1 MEKKKLIAI
10 SALLMGS
17 VVAKA
22 QQATVA
28 GSGDVKNA
36 SGSVSYSVGQVA
48 YGNSSGS
55 GGSVNQGVQQP
66 YEFFTLGTN
75 DFPNI
80 NLEMT
85 VYPNPTNA
93 ILNLSIKDFKSKTM
107 YYQLYDVTGRQ
118 VKEAKILDALTP
130 IDFQS
135 AASANYVLS
144 VFDQGKMLKSFKIAK
159 NN

>member
-28 GSGDVKNA
+28 GGGDVK
-36 SGSVSYSVGQVA
+36 
-48 YGNSSGS
+48 
-55 GGSVNQGVQQP
+55 
-66 YEFFTLGTN
+66 
-75 DFPNI
+75 
-80 NLEMT
+80 
-85 VYPNPTNA
+85 NA